1 MKRRFYADTQEQKER
16 ADQARGYWRRTAPP
30 AKPAI
35 DEDCLKDGGSRL
47 MCANRLDGIWLPKRA
62 DPRYAEGNRIYAE
75 VLLQPT
81 EHTKRIVDD
90 MHAAGCF

>member
-1 MKRRFYADTQEQKER
+1 
-16 ADQARGYWRRTAPP
+16 
-30 AKPAI
+30 
-35 DEDCLKDGGSRL
+35 